1 MFGGLESV
9 NDLERMLRMLEVAYI
24 EQHGLDVDDENSKD
38 LFPDD
43 WEIDKNYDEKIDIIV
58 AAIDKEEIIVNTDEY
73 QKYKGDFFNSR

>member
-9 NDLERMLRMLEVAYI
+9 NDSEKMLRMLEAAYI
-24 EQHGLDVDDENSKD
+24 EEHGLNVDDEKSKD

-43 WEIDKNYDEKIDIIV
+43 WGIDKNYAEKIDILV

-73 QKYKGDFFNSR
+73 QKYKGDFCNSK